1 MFTLIDLIEILGRC
15 ATHFA
20 PPLFFFFADGELLE
34 RLLTFLALT
43 DGLFFFFVALL
54 FFATLPLPFVERA
67 LSFKPNS

>member
-1 MFTLIDLIEILGRC
+1 MFTLFDLIEILRRC

-20 PPLFFFFADGELLE
+20 PPLFFFLPAGELSE
-34 RLLTFLALT
+34 RLLDFLALA
-43 DGLFFFFVALL
+43 DALFFFFVALL